1 MVEMTYVAL
10 RRVKIGGKF
19 HEAGELLPELED
31 SRRLDPLISQN
42 KIAKLPLALVDEKEY
57 ADAVKEYK
65 DRRESAERERVAS
78 EAPVEEEPVAEA
90 PEPEPED
97 EDEDDLDVEDF
108 SAGNG
113 WYEIPGHDKKV
124 RRDEAVALLKE

>member
-1 MVEMTYVAL
+1 MVDMTYVAL

-65 DRRESAERERVAS
+65 DRRKSAERERVAN
-78 EAPVEEEPVAEA
+78 EAPVEEPVAEA
-90 PEPEPED
+90 PEPEV
-97 EDEDDLDVEDF
+97 EDEDDLDVEEF
-108 SAGNG
+108 NAGSG